1 MLSGTEH
8 SGAKSLLKKFQDL
21 IIDPKEKVRKMKK
34 SAKADDCV
42 YVFDA
47 VVEILS
53 FFVVRTPIVQRK
65 QKFFIFIFK
74 SVCTFMH

>member
-53 FFVVRTPIVQRK
+53 FFVVRTPIVDEGK
-65 QKFFIFIFK
+65 YSEKTKIFYFY
-74 SVCTFMH
+74 F